1 MSHSHLPFKAKTVG
15 AAALFALTL
24 SSAQAASL
32 GKLTVLS
39 SLGQP
44 LRAEIELVSV
54 DKDESEG
61 LVAKLAPVAAF
72 EKTNIDYN
80 PVLASLRFEVV
91 KHRDR
96 QLIRITSS
104 RPMNDP
110 FIAMLLELRSD
121 SGRLMREY
129 TFLLDPPELRA
140 SAPAQVVSP
149 IAVAAPESS
158 NQPSYAPTQSVQPVE
173 VVKWVE
179 PTQDNRSYVSKKK
192 RQAKVKHRVKRGQS
206 LRYIARNSHLKR
218 VSQEQALVALYCAN
232 PHAFMQDNMN
242 LLQVGKTLH
251 IPDVETAQSINREE
265 AHTTIAE
272 HEREFAHARQRLAD
286 QASKAAPAQK
296 SKSGQ
301 SAAGRVLAPSLM
313 MENSSGA
320 TKDRLKVSRAPM
332 RGGNGAAGDVG
343 TSGKQGA
350 TDPALDEA
358 NARIKA
364 LEKSLSELKA
374 LLQVRSQSLATQQK
388 QALLMT
394 GEASE
399 KSETAVAAVTENR
412 PEVTPDEQVK
422 AGDGEK
428 LGQPDQA
435 AKPTAALASVADQ
448 KSAAKPETKP
458 VAKQTKP
465 SKSSSMIPAF
475 LQDLMQN
482 RLVLALV
489 GVLFLLL
496 IMLRMRKGRQK
507 KAEKILDFD
516 SMMDEPKLDS
526 SDGAEASLTNN
537 NFFTAP
543 VAVASEGLL
552 DAEEVDALA
561 EAEVYL
567 AYGRE
572 NQAIDVL
579 KAGLRSNGERNDYR
593 VKLLDIYA
601 QKGDV
606 YSFNTLASE
615 LHVMTEG
622 KGEEWAHAAALG
634 ATIAPGNPLFAQ
646 AEAVDEEIVAE
657 DAGEPAMVTET
668 PSSEAEEVE
677 ADVGEEMLS
686 ASEETVQEA
695 PPVAVPIADMAR
707 MNPEDVEEFAGDTPQ
722 ENETPETPMAFESSS
737 DEDAVSGL
745 AVDEPEVEATASKDA
760 APLNFDLDDVSE
772 TPAAQIE
779 VLEEEEAISDEALDS
794 LTEFTLAET
803 VTQYAPSTAT
813 GTEAQPVES
822 GQIEQQEEPSTS
834 ELEAPA
840 IAVGAAAAS
849 FDFSSINLDLDTP
862 PTEIPPVP
870 ELTSGASSGRLEVDT
885 KLELADAYM
894 GIGDKE
900 GARELLEEVLQ
911 EGSEAQIARAREAI
925 SKLS

>member
-1 MSHSHLPFKAKTVG
+1 M
-15 AAALFALTL
+15 
-24 SSAQAASL
+24 
-32 GKLTVLS
+32 
-39 SLGQP
+39 
-44 LRAEIELVSV
+44 
-54 DKDESEG
+54 
-61 LVAKLAPVAAF
+61 
-72 EKTNIDYN
+72 
-80 PVLASLRFEVV
+80 
-91 KHRDR
+91 
-96 QLIRITSS
+96 
-104 RPMNDP
+104 
-110 FIAMLLELRSD
+110 
-121 SGRLMREY
+121 
-129 TFLLDPPELRA
+129 
-140 SAPAQVVSP
+140 
-149 IAVAAPESS
+149 
-158 NQPSYAPTQSVQPVE
+158 
-173 VVKWVE
+173 
-179 PTQDNRSYVSKKK
+179 
-192 RQAKVKHRVKRGQS
+192 
-206 LRYIARNSHLKR
+206 
-218 VSQEQALVALYCAN
+218 ALYCAN